1 MRATQPWF
9 NPHVKI
15 FNYKYIVLC
24 IMVFAIPAQGFAGTL
39 LGFCHSGQAPAQ
51 STDHIQKH
59 VHDHGHESKNES
71 LPDQGDLVK
80 VSDVSQSKCSSCG
93 PCCVGLALGT
103 SDVSLHNFVWA
114 SADFAQ
120 PVFFLTSPPLI
131 GLERPPRVIRA

>member
-9 NPHVKI
+9 NSTVKI
-15 FNYKYIVLC
+15 FIYKYIVLC
-24 IMVFAIPAQGFAGTL
+24 IMVFAIPAQGFAGTV

-51 STDHIQKH
+51 SSDQVQMH
-59 VHDHGHESKNES
+59 VHDHESESENES

-80 VSDVSQSKCSSCG
+80 VSDVSQSKCSGCG
-93 PCCVGLALGT
+93 PCCVGLALGS
-103 SDVSLHNFVWA
+103 SDVSLYNFVWA

-120 PVFFLTSPPLI
+120 PVFFLTSPPVT

>member
-9 NPHVKI
+9 NSTVKI
-15 FNYKYIVLC
+15 FIYKYIVLC
-24 IMVFAIPAQGFAGTL
+24 IMVFAIPAQGFAGTV

-51 STDHIQKH
+51 SSDQVQMH
-59 VHDHGHESKNES
+59 VHDHESKNES

-93 PCCVGLALGT
+93 PCCVGLALG
-103 SDVSLHNFVWA
+103 SSEVSLFKFVWA

-120 PVFFLTSPPLI
+120 PVFFLTSPPVT

>member
-9 NPHVKI
+9 NSFVKI
-15 FNYKYIVLC
+15 FIYKYIVLC
-24 IMVFAIPAQGFAGTL
+24 IMVFAIPAQGFAGTV

-51 STDHIQKH
+51 SSDQVQMH
-59 VHDHGHESKNES
+59 VHDHEFQNES

-80 VSDVSQSKCSSCG
+80 ASDVSQSKCSSCG
-93 PCCVGLALGT
+93 PCCVGLALG
-103 SDVSLHNFVWA
+103 SSEVSLFKFVWA

-120 PVFFLTSPPLI
+120 PVFFLTSPSVT

>member
-9 NPHVKI
+9 NSPVKI
-15 FNYKYIVLC
+15 FIYKYIVLC
-24 IMVFAIPAQGFAGTL
+24 IMVFAIPAQGFAGTV

-51 STDHIQKH
+51 SSVQVQMH

-80 VSDVSQSKCSSCG
+80 VSDVSQSKCSGCG
-93 PCCVGLALGT
+93 PCCVGLALGS
-103 SDVSLHNFVWA
+103 SDVSLYNFVWA

-120 PVFFLTSPPLI
+120 PVFFLTSPPVT

>member
-1 MRATQPWF
+1 MWF
-9 NPHVKI
+9 NSFVKI
-15 FNYKYIVLC
+15 SIYKYIVLC
-24 IMVFAIPAQGFAGTL
+24 IMVFAIPTQGFAGTV

-51 STDHIQKH
+51 SSVQVQKH
-59 VHDHGHESKNES
+59 VHDHAAQNES

-80 VSDVSQSKCSSCG
+80 VSNVSQSKCSGCG
-93 PCCVGLALGT
+93 PCCVGLALGS
-103 SDVSLHNFVWA
+103 SDVSLYNFVWA

>member
-9 NPHVKI
+9 NSPVKI
-15 FNYKYIVLC
+15 FIYKYIVLC
-24 IMVFAIPAQGFAGTL
+24 IMVFAIPAQGFAGTV

-51 STDHIQKH
+51 SSVQVQMH

-93 PCCVGLALGT
+93 PCCVGLALG
-103 SDVSLHNFVWA
+103 SLEVSLFNFFWA

-120 PVFFLTSPPLI
+120 PVFFLTSPPVT

>member
-9 NPHVKI
+9 NSPVKI
-15 FNYKYIVLC
+15 FIYKYIVLC
-24 IMVFAIPAQGFAGTL
+24 IMVFAIPAQGFAGTV

-51 STDHIQKH
+51 SSVQVQMH
-59 VHDHGHESKNES
+59 VHDHESKNES

-80 VSDVSQSKCSSCG
+80 VSDVSQSKCSGCG
-93 PCCVGLALGT
+93 PCCVGLALGS
-103 SDVSLHNFVWA
+103 SDVSLYNFVWA

-120 PVFFLTSPPLI
+120 PVFFLTSPPVT